1 MEPKEQDSW
10 TNTSKRH
17 ESCGNPDPDS
27 LVGRSCHWGNRN
39 DRLAYRILPAR
50 GGGRDLPQHV
60 DLTNSGQNAQCCE
73 TRGGSL
79 DALAL
84 GFCQSYRLLDRPK
97 VGRRLNVTLT

>member
-10 TNTSKRH
+10 TNTRMRH
-17 ESCGNPDPDS
+17 ERCGNPDPDS

-73 TRGGSL
+73 TRG
-79 DALAL
+79 D
-84 GFCQSYRLLDRPK
+84 RWMHWLLDSANHIVYWTDPK
-97 VGRRLNVTLT
+97 